1 MGGGGVSA
9 ITTGPSSREGARVGW
24 HATSESTTNNVG
36 AEERGTSTSLP
47 VQHTPRAARVEGP
60 DDRLATPARIGY
72 AAAVSTSSWPS
83 ALASERTATWL
94 TAVTLGVATLA
105 IALPLLTCVYLPFVD
120 YPQHLGTIAA
130 IHGQSRHDVA
140 QYFVVDY
147 WRSQYLVLYVLGDW
161 LAYPFGVE
169 GAGRATAILSIA
181 TLPLAVALYL
191 REHGRPAILGAVAA
205 GIALHVYV
213 FWGFL
218 NYSAGMVSGLVALA
232 AMTRLHRAPDA
243 KNALL
248 LALAALLCF
257 YSHAQLFLWFGLACV
272 VQTLALAPHAG
283 WKTSARVAGL
293 GVLAALPSVLA
304 VWGWLHYSNVV
315 EQGEAGSR
323 SGLAAQVT
331 DAPPSFS
338 PIDELLRDWL
348 AHSFSSF
355 VDHAG
360 EQLALEMLSLVLVLI
375 ALRGRVGSTSQSQ
388 SQSTSHSHSPSLSLW
403 RRVVAYRA
411 PLAPP
416 FVSRAPEAVLALTF
430 ALYLFSP
437 FSYRYIE
444 PINQRFLPL
453 AIALLPVLGPVVM
466 GARARWLVAV
476 FSCALSVHVATVHAT
491 HFAQTDEEMGDL
503 SAVLAETRPGHRLL
517 GLMYDRQSAIVGSPI
532 YLHAHQYYQ
541 ARVGGL
547 ACFSFV
553 EFPKS
558 PVQYRAG
565 AEPPPFPPRFEWMP
579 ESYDHRVYGDAFDYW
594 LVRHAAHRPM
604 PPPFHAPSPSG
615 APTPVLVFETDH
627 WSLYARPGLATE

>member
-1 MGGGGVSA
+1 MLA
-9 ITTGPSSREGARVGW
+9 
-24 HATSESTTNNVG
+24 SEST
-36 AEERGTSTSLP
+36 
-47 VQHTPRAARVEGP
+47 AR
-60 DDRLATPARIGY
+60 
-72 AAAVSTSSWPS
+72 
-83 ALASERTATWL
+83 WL
-94 TAVTLGVATLA
+94 TAVTLGVATIA
-105 IALPLLTCVYLPFVD
+105 IAFPLLTCAYLPFVD

-130 IHGQSRHDVA
+130 IHGQGRHDVA

-181 TLPLAVALYL
+181 TLPLALALYL

-218 NYSAGMVSGLVALA
+218 NYSAGMVTGLVALA

-248 LALAALLCF
+248 LAVAALLCF

-272 VQTLALAPHAG
+272 VQTLVLAPHAG
-283 WKTSARVAGL
+283 WRASARVAGI
-293 GVLAALPSVLA
+293 GALAALPSVLA

-315 EQGEAGSR
+315 EQGEAGTR

-348 AHSFSSF
+348 SHSFSSF

-360 EQLALEMLSLVLVLI
+360 ERLALEMLTLVLVLV
-375 ALRGRVGSTSQSQ
+375 ALRGGASVPP
-388 SQSTSHSHSPSLSLW
+388 PSIASESARPSWRQWLS
-403 RRVVAYRA
+403 YRA
-411 PLAPP
+411 PLASP
-416 FVSRAPEAVLALTF
+416 FVSRAPEAVLALSF
-430 ALYLFSP
+430 ALYLFAP
-437 FSYRYIE
+437 YSYRYIE
-444 PINQRFLPL
+444 PINHRFLPL
-453 AIALLPVLGPVVM
+453 AIALLPTLGPLVM
-466 GARARWLVAV
+466 TARARWIVAIL
-476 FSCALSVHVATVHAT
+476 SCALSVDVAATHVT

-547 ACFSFV
+547 ACFNFV

-579 ESYDHRVYGDAFDYW
+579 ESYDHHVYGDAFDYW
-594 LVRHAAHRPM
+594 LVRHAAHHPM
-604 PPPFHAPSPSG
+604 PPPFRSPSPSG
-615 APTPVLVFETDH
+615 APTPVLLFETDH
-627 WSLYARPGLATE
+627 WSLYARPELTTE